1 MRLSP
6 RLRKVVSVVA
16 FLVVAGFWLWQNFGD
31 DSSDD
36 TAGPST
42 GEQTSQQQ
50 EEPSADPAEGDPS
63 AYPPSSDPSPAPS
76 SGPSSG
82 EQAPGEQTG
91 TDPLSGLPW
100 VELSTLPPEA
110 AETVDLIDAGGPF
123 PEDRDGLT
131 FQNREGILPDREQG
145 YYHEYTVP
153 TPGSDDRGARRIVT
167 GSEGEF
173 YWTADHYA
181 SFERIA
187 R

>member
-63 AYPPSSDPSPAPS
+63 AYPPSSDPSPA
-76 SGPSSG
+76 PSSG